1 MFFLSTSES
10 RWSNLLTTQA
20 NECWNSKAFPQLR
33 TLCEF
38 LRILIP
44 EQETIGTIL
53 QRLDIMEYRMQ
64 IRDNRS
70 R

>member
-1 MFFLSTSES
+1 MLFLNISES
-10 RWSNLLTTQA
+10 RWSNLLTTPA
-20 NECWNSKAFPQLR
+20 NECWNSRAFSQLR
-33 TLCEF
+33 TLCQC

-53 QRLDIMEYRMQ
+53 QRLDIVEYRMQ